1 MDIAITPREGYVYVS
16 VANRQGIPEA
26 KDALQ
31 RIIDAIERA
40 PDRRILIAVRESEA
54 IFNVADYGLLD
65 AVTRLAGI
73 PGLKIALVADTD
85 ALLLSYRY
93 VEAAAAQR
101 LLEARAF
108 PGEAQALGWL
118 LA

>member
-1 MDIAITPREGYVYVS
+1 MDIEITPRAGYVSVG
-16 VANRQGIPEA
+16 VANRQGIPDA

-31 RIIDAIERA
+31 RIIEAIERA

-73 PGLKIALVADTD
+73 PGLKIALIADTD
-85 ALLLSYRY
+85 QLLLSYRY
-93 VEAAAAQR
+93 VEAVAAQR
-101 LLEARAF
+101 LLAARAF
-108 PGEAQALGWL
+108 RSEPEALGWL

>member
-1 MDIAITPREGYVYVS
+1 MDIEITPRADYVYVS
-16 VANRQGIPEA
+16 VANRQGIPDA
-26 KDALQ
+26 RDALQ
-31 RIIDAIERA
+31 RIIDTIERA
-40 PDRRILIAVRESEA
+40 PERRVLIAVRESEA

-85 ALLLSYRY
+85 PLLLSYRY
-93 VEAAAAQR
+93 VESVAAQR
-101 LLEARAF
+101 LLSARAF
-108 PGEAQALGWL
+108 RSEAEALGWL